1 MRRFT
6 SAAQLQRFA
15 SVHGI
20 VQTLFRVGRHLL
32 RSAHPRLLRTRAFVE
47 WESHRVG
54 QPWARACR
62 GGSALSP
69 REIDT
74 PDRTQQA
81 HVTAS
86 CRGTQ
91 PCVTSASRARP
102 TAGRGETAETRPIT
116 AKGPAVS
123 RRPPMTA
130 ADHCVALRVPVFGH
144 VGPPRRSCATIRGP
158 VRICGPCVSRGAQ
171 TGSVPTTAAPQVRS
185 RELMPGGAPL
195 CGGASHEAEG

>member
-91 PCVTSASRARP
+91 PLCHQCEPREADGWSWRNGRDSTDYGQRTGCVT
-102 TAGRGETAETRPIT
+102 T
-116 AKGPAVS
+116 PA
-123 RRPPMTA
+123 
-130 ADHCVALRVPVFGH
+130 DD
-144 VGPPRRSCATIRGP
+144 
-158 VRICGPCVSRGAQ
+158 
-171 TGSVPTTAAPQVRS
+171 
-185 RELMPGGAPL
+185 GG
-195 CGGASHEAEG
+195 